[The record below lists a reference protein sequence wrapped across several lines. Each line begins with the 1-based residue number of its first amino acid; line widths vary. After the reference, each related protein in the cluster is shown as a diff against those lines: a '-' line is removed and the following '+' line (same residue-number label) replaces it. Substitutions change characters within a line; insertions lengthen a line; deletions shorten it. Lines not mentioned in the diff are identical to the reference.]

1 MRATLLLAMTCGVLA
16 LPVAARAD
24 EVRIT
29 DPVGGTYRNGQVL
42 TIKWDYTFLGLYP
55 KTADEKKMEI
65 YVRNY
70 DTSMWLG
77 QLATVDV
84 LSRGYT
90 WAIMNVPPGRYAL
103 YFSKD
108 SEPARGT
115 CAISE
120 VFTIEQGTGRFFA
133 VPTTGASIRITSP
146 VAGRT
151 YYIGRTMPIR
161 WDTSLIADQKNIWL
175 QTCWPDGKPAAG
187 AYPATNTGSYDWVI
201 GETAEN
207 DLRVC
212 LSTMGEKKVT
222 GMSGTFH
229 IRFRPELKRAMPG
242 PMRVIRK

>member
-1 MRATLLLAMTCGVLA
+1 MRTKLLFVMTCCLLA
-16 LPVAARAD
+16 LPAAASAD

-29 DPVGGTYRNGQVL
+29 DPVGGTYKNGAVL
-42 TIKWDYTFLGLYP
+42 TIKWDYTFLEHYP

-65 YVRNY
+65 YLRNY

-77 QLATVDV
+77 QLTTVDV

-90 WAIMNVPPGRYAL
+90 WAIMNVPPGRYML
-103 YFSKD
+103 YFWKE

-146 VAGRT
+146 VGGRS
-151 YYIGRTMPIR
+151 YYIGSTMHIQ
-161 WDTSLIADQKNIWL
+161 WDTSLIANQRNIWL
-175 QTCWPDGKPAAG
+175 QICWPDGKPAAG
-187 AYPATNTGSYDWVI
+187 AYPAPNTGSYDWTI

-207 DLRVC
+207 SLKVC
-212 LSTMGEKKVT
+212 ITTMDEKLK
-222 GMSGTFH
+222 GMSGTFSVK
-229 IRFRPELKRAMPG
+229 FPLKLKRAMPG
-242 PMRVIRK
+242 PLRTFKK